1 MMKWMIILSGI
12 VLMFLIATQ
21 IYAMSTQNDI
31 ETYAYKVV
39 KTYDRFE
46 VRTYDE
52 QLFTA
57 VQMDGS
63 RYRDVSGR
71 GFSILANYIFGG
83 NDRNQKIAMTS
94 PVSVSL
100 EDSSTMMFMVPRSF
114 TKEMLPKPDRQEIE
128 FRVEPA
134 KTMAAIS
141 FGGWANDSKIS
152 KYREILIE
160 ELEKAGIDHTGK
172 FYFFGYNAP
181 FELFNRRNE
190 VVVELAGEPD
200 V

>member
-1 MMKWMIILSGI
+1 
-12 VLMFLIATQ
+12 MFLIATQ

-114 TKEMLPKPDRQEIE
+114 TKELLPKPDRQEIE

-181 FELFNRRNE
+181 FEMFNRRNE